1 MLYNLYD
8 SRFDE
13 EWKLLLQEE
22 QILQHE
28 NPSPSLKNLFEYI
41 HEKIIPCKHSCNPE
55 FFNLNEFLGNVV
67 SILL

>member
-1 MLYNLYD
+1 MLYDLYD

-13 EWKLLLQEE
+13 EWKLLLQKE

-28 NPSPSLKNLFEYI
+28 NPSPSHKILFEYI

-55 FFNLNEFLGNVV
+55 FINLNEFLGNGV